1 MLDTCPIRL
10 ALKEGLGTRR
20 MTLPESKANSQLSR
34 PQGMFPPTSLI
45 TSRPYTNDNHYLS
58 LSKAWINKIVR
69 ILKTLGLIKAL
80 FAEWSRR
87 CVRYLTAMA
96 ASRHQSAVTIRV
108 FCLRAHSPTA
118 AVDHLGEILTV
129 FLNSNQHIDVLSN
142 HPEYIDPSWFICI
155 DGIRGHNTSLT
166 SGFNSCASIVY
177 SAKGKQE
184 VANKVYVMDG
194 LFCRLNLMG
203 MRRSGHVDRIVIGGS
218 WGISRYNNDN
228 YRSCHQHH
236 HRSRWRYHVN
246 QPHPTGF

>member
-1 MLDTCPIRL
+1 
-10 ALKEGLGTRR
+10 
-20 MTLPESKANSQLSR
+20 MTLPESKGNSQLSR

-69 ILKTLGLIKAL
+69 ILKSKGLIKAL

-96 ASRHQSAVTIRV
+96 ASRHQSAVMIRV

-129 FLNSNQHIDVLSN
+129 FLNSNQHIDVLSD

-155 DGIRGHNTSLT
+155 DGTRGHNTSLT
-166 SGFNSCASIVY
+166 SGFNSCAFIVY

-184 VANKVYVMDG
+184 VANKVDVMDELLG
-194 LFCRLNLMG
+194 RLNLI
-203 MRRSGHVDRIVIGGS
+203 GHEAFWACGADSDRRIVGDFAVQQRQLQELPPPPPPPPLLVTATMSINLTLLVFKMGLAK
-218 WGISRYNNDN
+218 IRT
-228 YRSCHQHH
+228 
-236 HRSRWRYHVN
+236 
-246 QPHPTGF
+246 P